1 MSAHNDEMIIC
12 PNCGHHTTLNYCAQC
27 GQETHLHK
35 ETFWALILHFIGHY
49 FHYDSKFWKTMK
61 TLITKPGELTVAYW
75 KKQRA
80 RYIPPVSLYIFI
92 SSLFFLFY
100 ILSFSN
106 RLEKGRELMKTMNS
120 GTDSVHVVK
129 DKLPSWLSTNDGK
142 EIIDNKAKFEEV
154 AKPLEESMHQMPKVC
169 FFLVPLVALMLKL
182 LLYKRKDL
190 FFVDHAVFSIHLH
203 SAAFL
208 ILLVYDILASLQA
221 SLILSFALYFGIV
234 AYTTAALSHAYKMNT
249 GRAIGYTL
257 LLAAIYLIV
266 WIAILM
272 TILMYY
278 SKRHTII

>member
-1 MSAHNDEMIIC
+1 
-12 PNCGHHTTLNYCAQC
+12 
-27 GQETHLHK
+27 
-35 ETFWALILHFIGHY
+35 
-49 FHYDSKFWKTMK
+49 
-61 TLITKPGELTVAYW
+61 
-75 KKQRA
+75 
-80 RYIPPVSLYIFI
+80 
-92 SSLFFLFY
+92 
-100 ILSFSN
+100 
-106 RLEKGRELMKTMNS
+106 MNS

-129 DKLPSWLSTNDGK
+129 DKLPGWMSTNDGK
-142 EIIDNKAKFEEV
+142 EILDNKAKFEEV

-208 ILLVYDILASLQA
+208 MLLVYDIIASLQT

-234 AYTTAALSHAYKMNT
+234 AYTTAALSHTYKMNT

-257 LLAAIYLIV
+257 LLAAIYVVV